1 MAKCIDCGAHGSCF
15 VNENDEYSCKCDSQ
29 YSGEVCD
36 KCTNGF
42 AGTDCAF
49 EVGSPCPC
57 TDLRR
62 GICVIPEDL
71 SYAKFRSEVKN
82 ISKTCQKLIENVT
95 IEADFWK
102 LAQVIVKEEC
112 LRGVSEPKCKCDPG
126 FMGDECEI
134 VIQDQCDGFG
144 GDFCDC
150 PVIEGNICGVHGTC
164 VGRSC
169 GCDLG
174 WKGARCDKVDETKC
188 GPKASGPCNSI
199 GSLGPCIAEKDNITS
214 IISPRCQCKKGFTG
228 DLCGACAENFV

>member
-1 MAKCIDCGAHGSCF
+1 MTSIL
-15 VNENDEYSCKCDSQ
+15 
-29 YSGEVCD
+29 VCD